1 MPLIL
6 ALVAFT
12 LIVGAGAWVWSTGW
26 LIRSG
31 AQDLAH
37 GRRLRAGTDPV
48 QLAAQ
53 ESLVSARRSYL
64 LALDALTDTVETWRE
79 MQRTLGIG
87 TPLQDDFAA
96 IAGRADADPRLA
108 DLLEHAAAI
117 SVDNRAEQPE
127 SVAGLLD
134 ETSRMDELTVQIRS
148 AIHHAAEG
156 PA

>member
-31 AQDLAH
+31 AQDLAQ
-37 GRRLRAGTDPV
+37 GRRVRAGTDPV

-64 LALDALTDTVETWRE
+64 LALDALTDTVETWRG

-87 TPLQDDFAA
+87 TPLQDDFARTA
-96 IAGRADADPRLA
+96 ARADADSRLA
-108 DLLEHAAAI
+108 DLLEQATAMSMA
-117 SVDNRAEQPE
+117 NRAEQPDR
-127 SVAGLLD
+127 VADLLD
-134 ETSRMDELTVQIRS
+134 ETSRMDELTVQIRA
-148 AIHHAAEG
+148 AIHRAA
-156 PA
+156 AS

>member
-31 AQDLAH
+31 AQDLAQ

-64 LALDALTDTVETWRE
+64 LALDALTDTVETWRG

-87 TPLQDDFAA
+87 TPLQDDFARTA
-96 IAGRADADPRLA
+96 ARADADSRLA
-108 DLLEHAAAI
+108 DLLEQATSMSMA
-117 SVDNRAEQPE
+117 NRAEQPDR
-127 SVAGLLD
+127 VADLLD
-134 ETSRMDELTVQIRS
+134 ETSRMDELTVQIRA
-148 AIHHAAEG
+148 AIHRAA
-156 PA
+156 AS

>member
-31 AQDLAH
+31 AQDLAQ

-64 LALDALTDTVETWRE
+64 LALDALTDTVETWRG

-87 TPLQDDFAA
+87 TPLQDDFARTA
-96 IAGRADADPRLA
+96 ARADADSRLA
-108 DLLEHAAAI
+108 DLLEQATAMSMA
-117 SVDNRAEQPE
+117 NRAEQPDR
-127 SVAGLLD
+127 VADLLD
-134 ETSRMDELTVQIRS
+134 ETSRMDELTVQIRD
-148 AIHHAAEG
+148 AIHRAA
-156 PA
+156 AS